1 MATKYESMEGILRL
15 YELRREETMR
25 NARKWF
31 NGFQPESVEDIRS
44 VYRGEHSAYYRMVTS
59 YWDMACSFVTNGAI
73 DEQMFND
80 STVEHLAVF
89 AKVRPF
95 LDELRAVS
103 GMPNYLRRLEQIVLR
118 VPNAED
124 VMAQMLLLTRAIATA
139 GPQEK

>member
-1 MATKYESMEGILRL
+1 
-15 YELRREETMR
+15 MR